1 MTEEMKAQEPVS
13 EVSETEITEM
23 EATGMEATET
33 EVTEMPTHAD
43 LAESG
48 LSNRNQK
55 FVYQAIEL
63 VENDKQ
69 YLPLIQK
76 MQSDLLEGQK
86 VGKTAKQIY
95 GTPAAAL
102 GMEVEAHNQQN
113 QGTVYS
119 DFGYWDLA
127 FDNMLTFLMLFSA
140 MFGITLL
147 FQKDASVNAG
157 AAGILALALTSICG
171 GLLFALI
178 TKIMARS
185 DLGRILRVIS
195 AILAFAL
202 WFLIYMLASVLPKVI
217 NPVLPGWIYLIVAV
231 AAFAGFRYLRKRTGI
246 VGGFMGGSQVS
257 NKK

>member
-1 MTEEMKAQEPVS
+1 MTQEVKATS
-13 EVSETEITEM
+13 ATNDITD
-23 EATGMEATET
+23 EATT
-33 EVTEMPTHAD
+33 MPTHSE
-43 LAESG
+43 LAASG
-48 LSNRNQK
+48 LSKRNQK

-63 VENDKQ
+63 VENDGQ
-69 YLPLIQK
+69 YVSLIQK
-76 MQSDLLEGQK
+76 METDLLEGQK

-95 GTPAAAL
+95 GTPAEAL
-102 GMEVEAHNQQN
+102 GMEAKAQETQS

-178 TKIMARS
+178 TKIMARR
-185 DLGRILRVIS
+185 DLGRVLRVLS

-217 NPVLPGWIYLIVAV
+217 NPVLPGWVYLIVAV
-231 AAFAGFRYLRKRTGI
+231 VAFAGFRFLRKKTGI